1 MTTAATDLLLQGTP
15 GATSWTCSAGG
26 FWMDAPDL
34 DVAAAASWMKD
45 HHARLMTMTGAAR
58 EDGETDIFYHYFLDG
73 QTYTLKTLTRQ
84 QQIPSITPVTRS
96 ASWIEREIQDLFAVT
111 FGGHPYPERLIRP
124 PQLEAGLFRQPGGEK
139 SKHTGK
145 MD

>member
-1 MTTAATDLLLQGTP
+1 
-15 GATSWTCSAGG
+15 
-26 FWMDAPDL
+26 MDAPDL
-34 DVAAAASWMKD
+34 DVIAAASWMKD
-45 HHARLMTMTGAAR
+45 HQARLMTMTGAAR
-58 EDGETDIFYHYFLDG
+58 EDGETDIYYHYFLDG

-111 FGGHPYPERLIRP
+111 FSGHPYPQRLILP